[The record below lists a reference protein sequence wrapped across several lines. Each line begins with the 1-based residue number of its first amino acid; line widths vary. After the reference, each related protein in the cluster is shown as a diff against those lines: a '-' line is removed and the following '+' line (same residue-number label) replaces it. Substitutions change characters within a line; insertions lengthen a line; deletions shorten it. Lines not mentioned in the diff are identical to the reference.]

1 MRRILES
8 HFISPAAFDILLR
21 SPFTASDFE
30 AFVAERQRTLQ
41 DAIENLLIKERL
53 DLSPQLRDL
62 DAATEQLELELRS
75 IVEAKLD
82 RDTSRV
88 PSHVLQK
95 VDERIARAVK
105 KNAAP
110 GRTTAAKLS
119 QASWNTS
126 TYESCR
132 IQLLVKGHGLNLRSR
147 FGTKEAL
154 ITKFDQL
161 AELRNGIRHSRDVSE
176 VVRKE
181 GEAAIVWFRQVF
193 SK

>member
-1 MRRILES
+1 MQRWTQ
-8 HFISPAAFDILLR
+8 
-21 SPFTASDFE
+21 TA
-30 AFVAERQRTLQ
+30 T
-41 DAIENLLIKERL
+41 
-53 DLSPQLRDL
+53 
-62 DAATEQLELELRS
+62 
-75 IVEAKLD
+75 
-82 RDTSRV
+82 
-88 PSHVLQK
+88 
-95 VDERIARAVK
+95 
-105 KNAAP
+105 
-110 GRTTAAKLS
+110 KLS

-132 IQLLVKGHGLNLRSR
+132 IQLLVKGHGLNLSR
-147 FGTKEAL
+147 VLEQRKRL